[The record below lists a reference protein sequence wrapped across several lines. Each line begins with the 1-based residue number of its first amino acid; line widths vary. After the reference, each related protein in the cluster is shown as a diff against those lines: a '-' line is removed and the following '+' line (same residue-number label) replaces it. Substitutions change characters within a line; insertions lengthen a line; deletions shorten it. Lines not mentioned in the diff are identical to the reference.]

1 LRRFGP
7 NFARTFGIYPR
18 TRDRARERARARTP
32 ARACIEMPFNSA
44 LRRLAHCRRRTSLRR
59 QSLSRGRAGRRA
71 RKFMTSCHDADR
83 RVSHAP
89 NLFADRRRRPAGS
102 TWGAEGDEKVWR
114 RETQR
119 RPRVVAAV
127 QSVRDRTS
135 ILHPATMHACWRGR
149 SRAGRATSTAMSRS
163 AGAACAAGGCDG
175 GLSHRRT
182 GRLHRRYGSRHC
194 ATIATAGDPTRSS
207 PPNARRPTCAP
218 TSRAAGR
225 GRCGPSC
232 AALCAGAAPR
242 DAASRAPLLYNQQ
255 PAGRELV
262 ALTVGN

>member
-1 LRRFGP
+1 
-7 NFARTFGIYPR
+7 
-18 TRDRARERARARTP
+18 
-32 ARACIEMPFNSA
+32 MPTGVS
-44 LRRLAHCRRRTSLRR
+44 RMRRTSSPIDGVAQQGRRGVPRVMRRSGVGRRSVGPASSPQFRVCAIAPLYYTRR
-59 QSLSRGRAGRRA
+59 QCTRVGAGARGRVERQARR
-71 RKFMTSCHDADR
+71 C
-83 RVSHAP
+83 
-89 NLFADRRRRPAGS
+89 
-102 TWGAEGDEKVWR
+102 
-114 RETQR
+114 
-119 RPRVVAAV
+119 
-127 QSVRDRTS
+127 
-135 ILHPATMHACWRGR
+135 
-149 SRAGRATSTAMSRS
+149 RAS

-242 DAASRAPLLYNQQ
+242 DAASRAPLLYNRQ

>member
-1 LRRFGP
+1 LAQISLGP
-7 NFARTFGIYPR
+7 SAYTPAPV
-18 TRDRARERARARTP
+18 TERASARARAPRR
-32 ARACIEMPFNSA
+32 ARASRELLILPF
-44 LRRLAHCRRRTSLRR
+44 RRLAHRRRRTSLRR

-194 ATIATAGDPTRSS
+194 ATIATAGDLTRSS

-218 TSRAAGR
+218 PR
-225 GRCGPSC
+225 GQPGEGVGSFVRGFVCRCC
-232 AALCAGAAPR
+232 PR
-242 DAASRAPLLYNQQ
+242 DAASLAPLLYNRQ